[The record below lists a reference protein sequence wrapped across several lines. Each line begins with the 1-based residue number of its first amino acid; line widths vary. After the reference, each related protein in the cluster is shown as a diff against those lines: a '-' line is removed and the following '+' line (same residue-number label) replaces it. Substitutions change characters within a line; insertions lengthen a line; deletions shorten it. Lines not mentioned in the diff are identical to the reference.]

1 MIRLGVNTVLF
12 QGHDLATAMQHI
24 AWAGYDGVEL
34 SAIQGMCEHL
44 DLDHWAA
51 QADTIRSLAV
61 EHKLALLSMEV
72 ASLDEARLMKAF
84 EAGQAIGIPIV
95 NVGPG
100 GKSDVEEDFVKQT
113 AQLAKM
119 AERAV
124 GYGVK
129 LCCKAH
135 VGGSI
140 YNTPTTLRAMKAIT
154 SPAFGIDMDPSHIY
168 RANENPAQALP
179 AVLSRVRHIHIRDC
193 KGRGPSPGEPC
204 DQACGRGDIDLRGY
218 FKAMVDVKY
227 EGPVCLEVIGA
238 GKYELGRRDVIA
250 AESYGYMNA
259 CLKALGVCR
268 TLPLAKPLVP

>member
-1 MIRLGVNTVLF
+1 
-12 QGHDLATAMQHI
+12 
-24 AWAGYDGVEL
+24 
-34 SAIQGMCEHL
+34 
-44 DLDHWAA
+44 
-51 QADTIRSLAV
+51 
-61 EHKLALLSMEV
+61 MEV
-72 ASLDEARLMKAF
+72 ATLDEERLTKAF

-100 GKSDVEEDFVKQT
+100 GKSDLEDDFVKQT
-113 AQLAKM
+113 AVIAKR
-119 AERAV
+119 AECAAR
-124 GYGVK
+124 YGVT

-140 YNTPTTLRAMKAIT
+140 YNTPTTLRAMKAIP
-154 SPAFGIDMDPSHIY
+154 SSAFGIDMDPSHIY
-168 RANENPAQALP
+168 RAQENPAEALP

-218 FKAMVDVKY
+218 FKAMVDAHYK
-227 EGPVCLEVIGA
+227 GPVCLEIIGA

-259 CLKALGVCR
+259 CLKALGARSV
-268 TLPLAKPLVP
+268 